1 MSTNLITISK
11 NTRNLAIKS
20 CGDHQHINQNIHPSP
35 SKWRM
40 IKDNH
45 YLKAKPSTAFVY
57 SIIKRSRN
65 CKSIFLNTFWLPTD
79 IENIIS
85 FPFYMYANALFPLC
99 RVLAIPSLI
108 KPSTGFESLQLTIWL
123 RVSSYEVKDSAKLGN
138 RSKYLW
144 K

>member
-1 MSTNLITISK
+1 
-11 NTRNLAIKS
+11 
-20 CGDHQHINQNIHPSP
+20 
-35 SKWRM
+35 M

-45 YLKAKPSTAFVY
+45 YLKAKPSTALCIALLKGAENVSLF
-57 SIIKRSRN
+57 
-65 CKSIFLNTFWLPTD
+65 FLNTFWLPTD

-85 FPFYMYANALFPLC
+85 FPFYMYANALFPL
-99 RVLAIPSLI
+99 LAIPFLI